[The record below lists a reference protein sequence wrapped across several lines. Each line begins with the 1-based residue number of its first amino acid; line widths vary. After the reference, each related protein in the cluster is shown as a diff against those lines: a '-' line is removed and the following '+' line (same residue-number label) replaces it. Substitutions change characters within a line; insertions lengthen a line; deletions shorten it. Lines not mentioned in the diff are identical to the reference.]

1 MRTSPSRGKEKEE
14 QMAAAGDWCEI
25 SPLGDL
31 LVKGAR
37 LVPDRDAIVFP
48 EHRLTYSELLRRA
61 TRVARG
67 LIGLGVTAGDKVG
80 LLAANGPEY
89 VEGFFGV
96 CLAGGVVVPLNARHK
111 SAEIGYITANAKI
124 VSVLTTAEADA
135 HVDFSQILDDALP
148 SLSGDP
154 EAAALG
160 LPETPDLGSVVLLNA
175 GAERDGF
182 MTRSELDALADSVED
197 AAVEAARRRVRLCDV
212 AAILY
217 TSGTTANPKG
227 CMLSHEA
234 MTRGATERATTRLGH
249 GLEGSDEHDVTYGA
263 GPLFHIGTL
272 APYIGSMAAMGTFLS
287 DVYFEPGRALELME
301 AEGVTVAIPWF
312 PAIVQGLLNHPD
324 FAPERLRTLRSM
336 VVILPESLMRKLMD
350 LLPQVELIQACGMTE
365 TAGIYAICDPDDTLE
380 IRARAQ
386 GRASPGVE
394 LRIVDPETGDE
405 TAAGESGEILVRGY
419 CVMDG
424 YFDDPEKTR
433 EALDDEGWL
442 HTGDLYIQ
450 LPEGSVVFN
459 GRLKDM
465 LKVGGEN
472 VAALEVEAF
481 LAGHE
486 AVKIAEV
493 VGRPDE
499 RLDEVPVAFVELA
512 PGANASG
519 DEIIDWCKGKIA
531 NYKIPHEVIFVE
543 AHEWPMSATKVDKRR
558 LRARLTAVGAK

>member
-1 MRTSPSRGKEKEE
+1 
-14 QMAAAGDWCEI
+14 MAAARDWCEA
-25 SPLGDL
+25 SPIADL
-31 LVKGAR
+31 LVRGSR

-48 EHRLTYSELLRRA
+48 EHRLPYAELLRRA
-61 TRVARG
+61 TLVARG
-67 LIGLGVTAGDKVG
+67 LIGLGVRAGDRVG

-96 CLAGGVVVPLNARHK
+96 CLAGAVVVPLNARHK
-111 SAEIGYITANAKI
+111 ATEIGYIAANSKM
-124 VSVLTTAEADA
+124 VSVLTTADTEAY
-135 HVDFSQILDDALP
+135 VDFSKILDEALP
-148 SLSGDP
+148 SLAATQAP
-154 EAAALG
+154 QQLELAEA
-160 LPETPDLGSVVLLNA
+160 PDLGSVVLLNE
-175 GAERDGF
+175 GSQRSGF
-182 MTRSELDALADSVED
+182 MSRAELDSLAEGVDV
-197 AAVEAARRRVRLCDV
+197 AAVEAARRRVRLRDT

-227 CMLSHEA
+227 CMLNHEA
-234 MTRGATERATTRLGH
+234 MTRGAAERATTRLGN
-249 GLEGSDEHDVTYGA
+249 GLLGNGEHDVTYGA

-287 DVYFEPGRALELME
+287 DVYFEPGRALDLME
-301 AEGVTVAIPWF
+301 SEGVTVAVPWF
-312 PAIVQGLLNHPD
+312 PAIVQGLINHPD
-324 FAPERLRTLRSM
+324 FKPERLRTLRSM
-336 VVILPESLMRKLMD
+336 VVILPESLMRKMIEM
-350 LLPQVELIQACGMTE
+350 LPRVELIQACGMTE
-365 TAGIYAICDPDDTLE
+365 TAGIYAICDPDDSLE
-380 IRARAQ
+380 TRASSQ
-386 GRASPGVE
+386 GRPSPGIE
-394 LRIVDPETGDE
+394 LRIVDPETGAE
-405 TAAGESGEILVRGY
+405 LPPGESGEILVRGY

-424 YFDDPEKTR
+424 YFDDRQKTA
-433 EALDDEGWL
+433 EALDDQGWL

-512 PGANASG
+512 PGASASEE
-519 DEIIDWCKGKIA
+519 EIIAWCKGKIA
-531 NYKIPHEVIFVE
+531 NYKIPHEVIFIAAE
-543 AHEWPMSATKVDKRR
+543 DWPMSATKVDKRQ
-558 LRARLTAVGAK
+558 LRARLAAVSAR